1 MSSLIDLIPAEG
13 STKNRKRRGR
23 GNASGLGRTAGRGHK
38 GWHARSGSKRLAWYE
53 GGQMPLQRRVPKR
66 GFSNARFQTE
76 VQIVNLDA
84 IAALKLAKVDPAV
97 LQARGVIKHAE
108 ATVKV
113 LGDGELSKAVEV
125 VANRFSQAAIKK
137 IEQAGGKA
145 IELAPRK
152 SPG

>member
-1 MSSLIDLIPAEG
+1 MSHLIDLKPAEG
-13 STKNRKRRGR
+13 STKNRRRRGR
-23 GNASGLGRTAGRGHK
+23 GTASGLGGTAGRGHK

-53 GGQMPLQRRVPKR
+53 GGQMPLQRRLPKR
-66 GFSNARFQTE
+66 GFSNARFQDE

-97 LQARGVIKHAE
+97 LRDRGVIKHAG

-113 LGDGELSKAVEV
+113 LGRGELSKAIEV
-125 VANRFSQAAIKK
+125 VASGFSQSAKEK

-145 IELAPRK
+145 IVLVPRN
-152 SPG
+152 S

>member
-1 MSSLIDLIPAEG
+1 MSRLIDLIPAEG
-13 STKNRKRRGR
+13 SKKNRKRRGR
-23 GNASGLGRTAGRGHK
+23 GNASGLGRTAGRGQK
-38 GWHARSGSKRLAWYE
+38 GWHSRSGSKRLAWYE

-66 GFSNARFQTE
+66 GFSNVRFQSE

-97 LQARGVIKHAE
+97 LQKRGVIKHAK

-113 LGDGELSKAVEV
+113 LSDGELSKAVEV
-125 VANRFSQAAIKK
+125 VASRFSQAAIEK

-145 IELAPRK
+145 IVRSPRN
-152 SPG
+152 SS

>member
-1 MSSLIDLIPAEG
+1 MSRLIDLIPAEG
-13 STKNRKRRGR
+13 SKKNRKRRGR
-23 GNASGLGRTAGRGHK
+23 GNASGLGRTAGRGQK
-38 GWHARSGSKRLAWYE
+38 GWHSRSGSKRLAWYE

-66 GFSNARFQTE
+66 GFSNVRFQSE

-97 LQARGVIKHAE
+97 LQKRGVIKHAK

-113 LGDGELSKAVEV
+113 LSDGELSKAVEV
-125 VANRFSQAAIKK
+125 VASRFSQTAIKK

-145 IELAPRK
+145 IVLAPRN
-152 SPG
+152 SSG